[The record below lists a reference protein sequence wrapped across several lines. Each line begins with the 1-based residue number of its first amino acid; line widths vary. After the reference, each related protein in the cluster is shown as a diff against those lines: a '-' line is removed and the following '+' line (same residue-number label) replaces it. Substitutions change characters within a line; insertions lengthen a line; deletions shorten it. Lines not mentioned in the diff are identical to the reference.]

1 MCAYNKALFP
11 EKVDIF
17 PEKVDIF
24 LKKLT
29 VVFLKWL
36 TIPKFF
42 LHKMLSYGFFL

>member
-1 MCAYNKALFP
+1 MTIMTALRMCVNSR
-11 EKVDIF
+11 F

-36 TIPKFF
+36 TF
-42 LHKMLSYGFFL
+42 S